1 MRFRFTIFQKKL
13 LALMTTTPAPQY
25 VTFVSHIQR
34 YVLTLEQETQ
44 KLENDRDT
52 YREQVKRKGV
62 DGGH

>member
-1 MRFRFTIFQKKL
+1 
-13 LALMTTTPAPQY
+13 MTTTPAPQY